1 MLQVAKVAL
10 VRLQKVPHQMKT
22 ASNGESGEV
31 VGGVC
36 LLCPLASSGAMVMV
50 FCWRWWVMRK
60 MCQLLMRYEVEGGAD
75 IVLMQMMMRM
85 IMRKKRQMVPEV
97 DEGYGV
103 EAKEGRLLM
112 MMMLLMMATE
122 RVDPP
127 RKLLLSS
134 TQSSAQW
141 RRATTTTRS

>member
-1 MLQVAKVAL
+1 MAL
-10 VRLQKVPHQMKT
+10 ARLQRVRRQTKT
-22 ASNGESGEV
+22 ASNEGSGEV

-50 FCWRWWVMRK
+50 FCWRSWGMRK
-60 MCQLLMRYEVEGGAD
+60 MCQLLMRYEVEEGAD

-103 EAKEGRLLM
+103 EAIEGRLLM

-122 RVDPP
+122 TVDPP

-134 TQSSAQW
+134 TQSSALW
-141 RRATTTTRS
+141 RKTKTTTRS